1 MHRYRKLYG
10 KLAWGYL
17 WFMWFMSAYMTL
29 VRSLSQRHPL
39 NMHLETLSVIFTSV
53 LCCAFAHDP
62 AECDYSETY
71 YTIFK
76 IGQHS
81 CTCQPDR
88 AGQLKF
94 SDGKVL
100 VCTGSEWKALQYEV
114 SYGSK
119 SNPGYGCDD
128 IKAKNVKQTAN
139 GIYWITLSGEE

>member
-1 MHRYRKLYG
+1 
-10 KLAWGYL
+10 
-17 WFMWFMSAYMTL
+17 MTF
-29 VRSLSQRHPL
+29 VRSLFQRHQL
-39 NMHLETLSVIFTSV
+39 NMHLAALSVIFTSV
-53 LCCAFAHDP
+53 LCCAIASDP
-62 AECDYSETY
+62 AECDCGEKY

-100 VCTGSEWKALQYEV
+100 VCTGSEWNALQYEV

-119 SNPGYGCDD
+119 SNPGYGCED
-128 IKAKNVKQTAN
+128 IKAKNAGKSAN